1 MIECQYL
8 IENGGLYMI
17 KPLYD
22 KVVLEVKKEENKTA
36 SGLVL
41 PDSATEK
48 SNFAT
53 VVAVG
58 SGLVVDGAT
67 QSLVVEVGNVVLF
80 SKFAGT
86 EVKYEGK
93 EYLVVS
99 EKDILAIVS

>member
-1 MIECQYL
+1 
-8 IENGGLYMI
+8 MI

-36 SGLVL
+36 SGLLL

-58 SGLVVDGAT
+58 SGLVVDGTT
-67 QSLVVEVGNVVLF
+67 QPLVVEVGNVVLF